1 MSRIKSLAKKVVPQR
16 VRNAVKYVLS
26 ENYRDRLY
34 WEHDR
39 QVGQRVFG
47 LTGGEVV
54 AGPFKGLKYVSMARG
69 SSIGPKLRDLRL
81 QRGLSLQQL
90 AERANVSAAAIH
102 KIEKSGMVP
111 TITTLLKLAGALN
124 RSISYFVDEETE
136 QNGPAVLVRA
146 DERRIVYTSH
156 LGIDLKD
163 YDSRIRTFIPHYE
176 EMLDVGGAAIPSR
189 ARTIVDL
196 GMGTEKLL
204 SDGPACD
211 AILASCAIPGILP
224 PVTLGDQLLV
234 DGGVVNN
241 TPISH
246 AVALGAERIYVLPT
260 QDRAHFLTSAPRTA
274 LDAAI
279 YGIGLLVGSR
289 LDSDIAR
296 YGRDVEVI
304 VLPAPNAARVQPTD
318 FDHSSRLMAAAYAA
332 AREALV
338 EAVPVTLQSVAA

>member
-1 MSRIKSLAKKVVPQR
+1 VTAARPQT
-16 VRNAVKYVLS
+16 AFVLS
-26 ENYRDRLY
+26 GGASLGAL
-34 WEHDR
+34 
-39 QVGQRVFG
+39 QVGMLRALYERG
-47 LTGGEVV
+47 ITPDLLV
-54 AGPFKGLKYVSMARG
+54 ATSVGAINAAFVASRPQTPATA
-69 SSIGPKLRDLRL
+69 RDLARVWRAVE
-81 QRGLSLQQL
+81 RGDAFPLSLRAVVGGLAGRRDHLVPACGLRKIVERHVGFDDL
-90 AERANVSAAAIH
+90 AETQIPLH
-102 KIEKSGMVP
+102 
-111 TITTLLKLAGALN
+111 
-124 RSISYFVDEETE
+124 
-136 QNGPAVLVRA
+136 LVA
-146 DERRIVYTSH
+146 
-156 LGIDLKD
+156 
-163 YDSRIRTFIPHYE
+163 F
-176 EMLDVGGAAIPSR
+176 
-189 ARTIVDL
+189 DL

-211 AILASCAIPGILP
+211 AILASCAIPGIFP

-260 QDRAHFLTSAPRTA
+260 QERAHSRISAPRTA